1 MKNLRGSALQ
11 NVRSAIWSVFGRE
24 RLPRLRSNASAEDI
38 VRWKQS
44 QEVYDCYCA
53 LYEQDNKGVFW
64 VAIIARTAFS
74 MAAAPTLTNH
84 HCAFTLAVCDIILNP
99 QSKNIVCSESR
110 IKRRMVRYL
119 VSICNISIVTTK

>member
-1 MKNLRGSALQ
+1 MKNLCGLVLQ
-11 NVRSAIWSVFGRE
+11 NVRSAIWSVFGHE
-24 RLPRLRSNASAEDI
+24 RLPCLRSNASAEDI

-53 LYEQDNKGVFW
+53 LYGQDDKGVFW

-110 IKRRMVRYL
+110 IKCRMVCYL